1 MPEYSRVKD
10 KSTGHKFTVIASAVD
25 EDAMQVLKQD
35 AVDVVGEPLPPEYAH
50 ESLSSPTTSG
60 QTATTKKEKADD

>member
-50 ESLSSPTTSG
+50 ESLSSESTGQKANTTE
-60 QTATTKKEKADD
+60 KEKAR

>member
-10 KSTGHKFTVIASAVD
+10 KSTGHKFTVVASAVD

-35 AVDVVGEPLPPEYAH
+35 AVDVIGEPLPPEYAT
-50 ESLSSPTTSG
+50 ESLSSESTGQKANTTE
-60 QTATTKKEKADD
+60 KEKAR